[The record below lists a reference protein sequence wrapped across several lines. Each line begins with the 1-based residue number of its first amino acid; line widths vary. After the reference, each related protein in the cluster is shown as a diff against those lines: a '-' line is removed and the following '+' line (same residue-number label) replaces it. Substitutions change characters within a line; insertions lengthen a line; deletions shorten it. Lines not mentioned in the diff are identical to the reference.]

1 MAGDEIKGKKPEKG
15 YEVKDK
21 RIFDADGEVRK
32 EPEPPTAPEEDKK
45 AETEP
50 EPAAGAAGAES
61 MPPMDFGTF
70 LMSIATA
77 ALYHLGDA
85 HAEGEKP
92 PEPNLPMARQTINI
106 LELLQEKTRGNLT
119 KDEEGFLEGVLFDLR
134 MRYMAKAK

>member
-1 MAGDEIKGKKPEKG
+1 MPENDAKGKQPEKG

-21 RIFDADGEVRK
+21 RLFDADGEVRPESSPPP
-32 EPEPPTAPEEDKK
+32 EPET
-45 AETEP
+45 
-50 EPAAGAAGAES
+50 PAAGATETTDGPSAEKP

-92 PEPNLPMARQTINI
+92 PEPNLPMARQTIDI
-106 LELLQEKTRGNLT
+106 LELLKEKTRGNLT
-119 KDEEGFLEGVLFDLR
+119 KDEEGFLDGVLFDLR
-134 MRYMAKAK
+134 MRYMTKSK